1 MKLSPGGNHGPIYSR
16 RKRRAIKN
24 GKRRRAKKSDLSND
38 SVDEAKGIKD
48 KADKVKNLD
57 NLVVESLNYLHFN
70 CISFNFDT
78 FGFIGRIL
86 R

>member
-1 MKLSPGGNHGPIYSR
+1 MDQFILEGREEQLKME
-16 RKRRAIKN
+16 
-24 GKRRRAKKSDLSND
+24 KRRRAKKSDLSND

-86 R
+86 RSI